1 MGKDEN
7 IIRQVASTQPKR
19 KRSSCHLSF
28 LGTRPLDKSTQV
40 QLHQQPFVGFCVGG
54 REPVPCCFARI
65 HWQIYKAKGNK
76 QKKNP
81 GVCYRKAGSISNVEA
96 RRVES
101 DSFGD
106 AMRKTE
112 LSWKGVRAPPLP
124 SLLSPRLPAFF
135 IIDTSLLFD
144 LCTPLFSASQVPREN
159 GQQ

>member
-1 MGKDEN
+1 MWVSVWVDVNLSLAALPEFTGKFTKQKE
-7 IIRQVASTQPKR
+7 T
-19 KRSSCHLSF
+19 
-28 LGTRPLDKSTQV
+28 
-40 QLHQQPFVGFCVGG
+40 
-54 REPVPCCFARI
+54 
-65 HWQIYKAKGNK
+65 NK
-76 QKKNP
+76 KKNP